1 LNRRKWSRLQSDKHP
16 LYRFAMG
23 LVNEVMGSSA
33 WRFLG
38 LLTKPLKQRVIDK
51 LHRKSSHSDI
61 AATTGEPFVAA

>member
-1 LNRRKWSRLQSDKHP
+1 
-16 LYRFAMG
+16 MG